1 MKVKFTFIAVVI
13 MLSMILVSCGPAA
26 TPAATVAPTTAPTVP
41 AVGSIEGKKVCYLIP
56 ESGNAFL
63 SGLTQGVKDK
73 FAADGVEVQIFG
85 AESNPTIQYNQI
97 ENCISQGVSGMIIM
111 AAIEPEGVATAV
123 EEAKAA
129 GIKVMG
135 VPVDKQGPYDAIM
148 HTDQYEIGTKMA
160 SMACD
165 WINATFPD
173 AADKSIEAAIISTKG
188 TENLKLR
195 TEGME
200 TIDTTCAKAKLV
212 QFVDVPETTITEA
225 VSASEN
231 IFTANPNVKVIMVAG
246 DSGAQGAAQAILA
259 YAPNNLDQYGVFSGD
274 VSPDTQAQLPKCEAG
289 AYRGAVAIGGSL
301 DDLIQSTYSIMK
313 GMISGGDYPV
323 ETLDPLTTFRCEPTQ
338 AAVIYPPA
346 PEYIEVGASI
356 PLTGKFGSLGSQVKV
371 GYDYAIADI
380 NAAGG
385 VYVAE
390 YNANIPLRLTSY
402 DDESDPTKAVNN
414 LEQIFSE
421 QNPVAYLGG
430 AASGMHAA
438 TTAIAEKNKVPY
450 LGVSFAWW
458 NIHQRGYKYL
468 FSPFPKS
475 PDQARDV
482 FAALN
487 EMIALEERP
496 TKVAIFQ
503 EKTDWGNELGGLFKA
518 DAKPAGYEVV
528 YYAEY
533 APGTTDFSTLI
544 LEAQAAGADALLGMP
559 STPDGMAIVKQM
571 SELGWAPKFTLLVR
585 APDAATWGEATG
597 TAGDFVTMFA
607 GWHNGENFPG
617 VAEINAKHQA
627 DFGRPADIL
636 VGPAYACVQILADAI
651 GRAGTLDRD
660 AVRDALADTDMMTV
674 IGPVTFNADGTGNV
688 LNPLVQWQNGQMQL
702 VWPVDQKTADFMYP
716 APPYED
722 R

>member
-1 MKVKFTFIAVVI
+1 MKVKMSLITVAIL
-13 MLSMILVSCGPAA
+13 LSIILSSCGPAA
-26 TPAATVAPTTAPTVP
+26 TTVPPTATTAP
-41 AVGSIEGKKVCYLIP
+41 AASSIEGKKVCYLIP

-73 FAADGVEVQIFG
+73 FAADGVEVMIYG
-85 AESNPTIQYNQI
+85 AEGNATTQYNQI
-97 ENCISQGVSGMIIM
+97 ENCISQGVSGMVIM
-111 AAIEPEGVATAV
+111 AAIEPDGVAAAV
-123 EEAKAA
+123 QEAKAA

-148 HTDQYEIGTKMA
+148 HTDQFEIGTKMA
-160 SMACD
+160 GMACD
-165 WINATFPD
+165 WINATYPD
-173 AADKSIEAAIISTKG
+173 AADDSVEVAIISTKG
-188 TENLKLR
+188 TENLRLR

-231 IFTANPNVKVIMVAG
+231 IFTANPNVKVILVAG
-246 DSGAQGAAQAILA
+246 DSGAQGAAQAVLA

-274 VSPDTQAQLPKCEAG
+274 VSPTTQEQLPKCEAG

-323 ETLDPLTTFRCEPTQ
+323 ETIDPLTTFACLPTQ
-338 AAVIYPPA
+338 AAVVYPPA
-346 PEYIEVGASI
+346 PEYIEIGASI

-385 VYVAE
+385 VFVAE
-390 YNANIPLRLTSY
+390 YNVKIPLRLTSY

-458 NIHQRGYKYL
+458 NIHQRGYEYL

-482 FAALN
+482 YNALN
-487 EMIALEERP
+487 EMIPADQRP
-496 TKVAIFQ
+496 INIAIFQ
-503 EKTDWGNELGGLFKA
+503 EKTDWGNELGGLFRA
-518 DAKPAGYEVV
+518 DAAPAGYTVV

-533 APGTTDFSTLI
+533 APGTTDYSTLI
-544 LEAQAAGADALLGMP
+544 LEAQAAGANMLLGMP
-559 STPDGMAIVKQM
+559 TTPDGIAIVKQM
-571 SELGWAPKFTLLVR
+571 AELGWAPQFTMLVR
-585 APDAATWGEATG
+585 APDAATWAEATG
-597 TAGDFVTMFA
+597 TAGDLVTMFA
-607 GWHNGENFPG
+607 GWHYGENFPG
-617 VAEINAKHQA
+617 VAELNAKHQA
-627 DFGRPADIL
+627 EFGRPSDIL

-651 GRAGTLDRD
+651 ERAGTLDRD
-660 AVRDALADTDMMTV
+660 AIRDAIGDTDMMTV
-674 IGPVTFNADGTGNV
+674 IGQVSFNADGTGNV

-702 VWPVDQKTADFMYP
+702 VWPLDQKTADFIFP
-716 APPYED
+716 APPFSE